1 VRAARVSPGQ
11 RVLDMATG
19 TGEAALMG
27 AEAVGAR
34 GTIVGVDISLPMLRG
49 ALAKP
54 RARPIRLAAMEG
66 QALALRHEQLGLM
79 FFPDPVDGVREA
91 RRVLR
96 RRAWVA

>member
-1 VRAARVSPGQ
+1 
-11 RVLDMATG
+11 
-19 TGEAALMG
+19 MG
-27 AEAVGAR
+27 AEVVGAR
-34 GTIVGVDISLPMLRG
+34 GTIVGRHLVTDAAR
-49 ALAKP
+49 
-54 RARPIRLAAMEG
+54 RAGEAPSAPHPA

>member
-1 VRAARVSPGQ
+1 
-11 RVLDMATG
+11 
-19 TGEAALMG
+19 
-27 AEAVGAR
+27 
-34 GTIVGVDISLPMLRG
+34 MLRG

>member
-1 VRAARVSPGQ
+1 VARSW
-11 RVLDMATG
+11 A
-19 TGEAALMG
+19 
-27 AEAVGAR
+27 
-34 GTIVGVDISLPMLRG
+34 DISLPMLRG